1 MKILITG
8 SNGFIG
14 KNIKEHFQT
23 KFNEIFAPKRDELNL
38 LNRNAVESYIKKN
51 NFDVIIHCCV
61 TLTSIEEN
69 LEMYFNIE
77 RLSDL
82 FGKLICIGSGAEF
95 DGKNYLPKM
104 SEDYFNK
111 YIPLKSDIY
120 GYSKYEIAKD
130 ILKKKRNIYNLRVF
144 GIFGKYEDYLYKFI
158 SNTIIKQLLSVPII
172 LNQNARYHYLH
183 IEDLCRIIEELIKV
197 RPVDKIINVTPK
209 DKIELVNIIKIIQK
223 LIPNNN
229 SVKIIK
235 KGFGKEYTVS
245 NEELLKFYNSFT
257 TPEKSIL
264 ELIKFYKNK
273 LSVIKKSLY
282 KIKKDNFLKYAK
294 TINR

>member
-23 KFNEIFAPKRDELNL
+23 KFNEIFAPKRGELNL
-38 LNRNAVESYIKKN
+38 LDNNAVESYIKTN

-77 RLSDL
+77 RLSDS

-104 SEDYFNK
+104 GEDYFNK

-144 GIFGKYEDYLYKFI
+144 GIFGKYEDYRRRLI
-158 SNTIIKQLLSVPII
+158 SNNICKLLCGQNIVLNKNGCFDYMYVNDFSKIVEMFINKDPKYSTYNTCTGEVIEFSTIV
-172 LNQNARYHYLH
+172 
-183 IEDLCRIIEELIKV
+183 
-197 RPVDKIINVTPK
+197 KIINEI
-209 DKIELVNIIKIIQK
+209 DGRGK
-223 LIPNNN
+223 LIEIKQEGINPEYSGDN
-229 SVKIIK
+229 SRFINEFGPINFTNIK
-235 KGFGKEYTVS
+235 DSVNELFDWYKFKS
-245 NEELLKFYNSFT
+245 NLSFD
-257 TPEKSIL
+257 ERL
-264 ELIKFYKNK
+264 FDNWIKN
-273 LSVIKKSLY
+273 
-282 KIKKDNFLKYAK
+282 
-294 TINR
+294 

>member
-38 LNRNAVESYIKKN
+38 LDSNAVESYIKTN

-61 TLTSIEEN
+61 SLTSIEEN

-77 RLSDL
+77 RLSDS

-111 YIPLKSDIY
+111 YIPLRSDIY

-144 GIFGKYEDYLYKFI
+144 GIFGKYEDYRRRLI
-158 SNTIIKQLLSVPII
+158 SNNICKLLCGQNIVLNKNGCFDYMYVNDFSKIVEMFINKDPKYSTYNTCTGEVIEFLTIV
-172 LNQNARYHYLH
+172 
-183 IEDLCRIIEELIKV
+183 
-197 RPVDKIINVTPK
+197 KIINEIDGRGKPIEIKQEGINPEYSGDNSRFLNEFGPINFTNIK
-209 DKIELVNIIKIIQK
+209 DSVHELFDWYKFKSNLSFDDRLFDNWIK
-223 LIPNNN
+223 N
-229 SVKIIK
+229 
-235 KGFGKEYTVS
+235 
-245 NEELLKFYNSFT
+245 
-257 TPEKSIL
+257 
-264 ELIKFYKNK
+264 
-273 LSVIKKSLY
+273 
-282 KIKKDNFLKYAK
+282 
-294 TINR
+294 

>member
-111 YIPLKSDIY
+111 YIS
-120 GYSKYEIAKD
+120 
-130 ILKKKRNIYNLRVF
+130 
-144 GIFGKYEDYLYKFI
+144 
-158 SNTIIKQLLSVPII
+158 
-172 LNQNARYHYLH
+172 
-183 IEDLCRIIEELIKV
+183 
-197 RPVDKIINVTPK
+197 
-209 DKIELVNIIKIIQK
+209 
-223 LIPNNN
+223 
-229 SVKIIK
+229 
-235 KGFGKEYTVS
+235 
-245 NEELLKFYNSFT
+245 YNSF
-257 TPEKSIL
+257 K
-264 ELIKFYKNK
+264 
-273 LSVIKKSLY
+273 
-282 KIKKDNFLKYAK
+282 
-294 TINR
+294 